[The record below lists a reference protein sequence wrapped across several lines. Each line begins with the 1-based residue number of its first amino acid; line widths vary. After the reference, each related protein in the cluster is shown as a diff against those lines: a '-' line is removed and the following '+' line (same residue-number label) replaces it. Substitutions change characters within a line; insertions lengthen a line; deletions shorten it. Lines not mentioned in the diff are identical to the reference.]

1 MKSGYSHYIAALLTS
16 TAVLLIFLYI
26 DRLETEKLHQ
36 AKRIEVLQKMETVKS
51 ALEGSL
57 NTNTALTYSM
67 VAHISTH
74 HDISHSYFDLMAR
87 ALMIYDPFIKNIGV
101 AKDNIISHMYPLK
114 GNEKAL
120 GLDYMKNEKQ
130 KASVLRAIESKK
142 TVVAGPVN
150 LVQGGVGLIT
160 RTPIYLTPAGGEIGS
175 GQYWGV
181 ASVVINMVPL
191 FEAAGILNNK
201 DLIIALRGKD
211 STGSEGEIFFGKKA
225 IFDSDPVLLN
235 IDFPVGSWQMAAV
248 PIEGWH
254 VMPHG
259 HGWFLGGGIAIC
271 LLSGLLVG
279 MLVRHPVLLR
289 REVER
294 VTGALLAAEARE
306 EEIKE
311 HIERE
316 ERGRLEKDL
325 HDGIGQSLLALKL
338 KLQLLKAGNL
348 AADEK
353 NFSGLINEISG
364 TTRELKGIIS
374 NLSILPHDAD
384 LATVFRQLGAR
395 IEESSG
401 ISIDVSADGDFEA
414 LPWKMKENLY
424 RIYQEALNNIVKHS
438 GADKAAVKLVL
449 ENGTLR
455 MIIADNGRGFDSVLK
470 EDMKRG
476 IGLTSMRERAN
487 VIGGA
492 LDIDGRQG
500 RGTTINLEVPLK

>member
-1 MKSGYSHYIAALLTS
+1 MKSGYSHYIAAFLTS
-16 TAVLLIFLYI
+16 MAVFLVFLYI

-36 AKRIEVLQKMETVKS
+36 AERIEVLRKMEIVKS
-51 ALEGSL
+51 AIEGSI

-67 VAHISTH
+67 VAYISTH
-74 HDISHSYFDLMAR
+74 HDISQSYFDLMAK
-87 ALMIYDPFIKNIGV
+87 ALMIYDPFIRNIGV

-120 GLDYMKNEKQ
+120 GLNYMKNEKQ
-130 KASVLRAIESKK
+130 KASVLRAMESRK

-175 GQYWGV
+175 GQYWGI
-181 ASVVINMVPL
+181 ASVVINMNPL
-191 FEAAGILNNK
+191 FEAAGVLNNK
-201 DLIIALRGKD
+201 DLMIAIRGKD
-211 STGSEGEIFFGKKA
+211 STGREGEIFFGEKA
-225 IFDSDPVLLN
+225 IFDSHPALLN
-235 IDFPVGSWQMAAV
+235 INFPVGSWQMAAV

-254 VMPHG
+254 VMPHS
-259 HGWFLGGGIAIC
+259 HGWFIGGGIAIC

-279 MLVRHPVLLR
+279 VLVRHPVLLR

-294 VTGALLAAEARE
+294 VTDALLAAEARE

-353 NFSGLINEISG
+353 TLSGLINEISG
-364 TTRELKGIIS
+364 TTRELKGIVS

-414 LPWKMKENLY
+414 LAWKMKENLY

-438 GADKAAVKLVL
+438 GADEAAVKLVL

-455 MIIADNGRGFDSVLK
+455 MNVADNGRGFDSEPEVG
-470 EDMKRG
+470 MRHG
-476 IGLTSMRERAN
+476 VGLSSMRERAS

-500 RGTTINLEVPLK
+500 KGTTINLEVPVK